1 MSVRSQY
8 GGEPK
13 YIKTVRISIGAA
25 MKMSQ
30 HSTAGVEKGM
40 RGPRRMPTEV
50 MGLLFGHVDPDSP
63 RTVVITDA
71 AELPVEGTETSV
83 LADNPL
89 MNVYFTDVQ
98 ESHAQ
103 THPGSFVTGWYH
115 SHPFEVGSHSNAF
128 LSQTDVSSQN
138 GYQISEDNHSARV
151 AAQGSDERTVP
162 FIAIVVDPLRSAAK
176 GRPEIGAFRCFPQVR
191 ARGVAARRAV
201 VAALR
206 AASLA
211 LPSRSPPTPFFDRGH
226 RATLRRKASRPTAKN
241 GRTRTR

>member
-138 GYQISEDNHSARV
+138 GYQISEDNHYARV
-151 AAQGSDERTVP
+151 AAQGGAERTVP

-176 GRPEIGAFRCFPQVR
+176 GRPEIGAFRCLPQVSSR
-191 ARGVAARRAV
+191 ADVFEACSFPATYPYVRAP
-201 VAALR
+201 LR
-206 AASLA
+206 
-211 LPSRSPPTPFFDRGH
+211 PPFLYTFKIY
-226 RATLRRKASRPTAKN
+226 RATRPRKALLLTAKN
-241 GRTRTR
+241 GRMKMP